1 MQKLLLSS
9 GIRFSEGLF
18 LVLASYEWVYKMNF
32 SFLFIGNVMLL
43 LGIWA
48 LLEGLILF
56 IFAFTSKNREK
67 RKRVLGTLS
76 ATFII
81 IFIVDIAIRLTGVMN
96 IYSENADGNYFSLAQ
111 QEKLNSWYWVHP
123 PNTQL
128 MNQKKEFL
136 FDRKT
141 NSLGLSEK
149 EIRKEKGDKVRIL
162 AIGDSFTE
170 GVGTSYHDSWVKQ
183 MEVRWAR
190 QHVETINAGIGGSD
204 PVYEFAL
211 YRDKLTDFRPD
222 VVIVTINA
230 SDITDVS
237 SRGGFERFHKDGTA
251 GKEPPV
257 WEWVYASN
265 HLFRMILHRLFD
277 YDTNLV
283 KGTTSDASKKKAVRD
298 IQKAL
303 GKFQQLTQKEGA
315 ELLIVIHPAIQNF
328 ENGKHTPFFGQAE
341 LAHYL
346 KSHEIAYIDVSKDFE
361 AEGTKVGDYYY
372 PIDTHFNKKGY
383 ALFGNAVYEKVEEMD
398 VLKQ

>member
-18 LVLASYEWVYKMNF
+18 LVLASYEWVIKMNF

-48 LLEGLILF
+48 FLEGFILF
-56 IFAFTSKNREK
+56 ISAFASKNREK
-67 RKRVLGTLS
+67 RKRVLGTLR
-76 ATFII
+76 ATFIV
-81 IFIVDIAIRLTGVMN
+81 IFMADTAIRLTGVMN

-123 PNTQL
+123 PNTRL
-128 MNQKKEFL
+128 TNQKKEFL
-136 FDRKT
+136 FDRKV

-149 EIRKEKGDKVRIL
+149 EVKKEKGDKVRIL

-170 GVGTSYHDSWVKQ
+170 GVGTSYQDSWVKQ
-183 MEVRWAR
+183 MEIRWER

-204 PVYEFAL
+204 PIYEFAL
-211 YRDKLTDFRPD
+211 YRDKLTEFKPD
-222 VVIVTINA
+222 VVIVTMNA

-283 KGTTSDASKKKAVRD
+283 KGTTSDASMKKAVRD
-298 IQKAL
+298 IQEAL

-328 ENGKHTPFFGQAE
+328 EDGKYTPFFGQVE

-346 KSHEIAYIDVSKDFE
+346 ESHEIEYIDVSKTFE
-361 AEGTKVGDYYY
+361 AKGTKVGDYYY
-372 PIDTHFNKKGY
+372 PMDTHFNKKGY

-398 VLKQ
+398 VLK